1 MNVAAAERDELDAL
15 ASRFFAAI
23 EAVDSGT
30 LDALYT
36 RAAVVWHNYDN
47 VEQPRDDNIAM
58 LASFP
63 RMFREF
69 RYADVRRQ
77 FFPGG
82 FVQQH
87 VCRGVKVSGESF
99 AIPNCMVVSVR
110 DGRICRIDDYFDSA
124 QDGRPPEYR

>member
-1 MNVAAAERDELDAL
+1 VSLAAGEREELDAL
-15 ASRFFAAI
+15 ANRFFAAI
-23 EAVDSGT
+23 EAVDATT

-36 RAAVVWHNYDN
+36 PDAVVWHNYDN
-47 VEQPRDDNIAM
+47 VEQPRADNIAM

-69 RYADVRRQ
+69 RYAQIRRQ

-87 VCRGVKVSGESF
+87 VCRGVKVGGESF
-99 AIPNCMVVSVR
+99 AVPNCMVVSVR
-110 DGRICRIDDYFDSA
+110 GGRICRIDDYFDSA
-124 QDGRPPEYR
+124 QDGRPPSYR